1 VSASGKPNGKTKP
14 ELSLGDMII
23 YLLIAVLMMLYFLL
37 LAALV
42 VALAPG
48 MLVVAA
54 IKSAFH
60 PSLDVAQCWTFAILV
75 SAGFLLLLFRRY
87 RDWTKAAA
95 GYLMLSGTIIVVSI
109 VAHYGYKANYP
120 RAVLAAYFPSLKQ

>member
-1 VSASGKPNGKTKP
+1 
-14 ELSLGDMII
+14 MII

-95 GYLMLSGTIIVVSI
+95 GYLMLSGTIVVVRI
-109 VAHYGYKANYP
+109 GALYACKVNYLRLVLGGY
-120 RAVLAAYFPSLKQ
+120 L